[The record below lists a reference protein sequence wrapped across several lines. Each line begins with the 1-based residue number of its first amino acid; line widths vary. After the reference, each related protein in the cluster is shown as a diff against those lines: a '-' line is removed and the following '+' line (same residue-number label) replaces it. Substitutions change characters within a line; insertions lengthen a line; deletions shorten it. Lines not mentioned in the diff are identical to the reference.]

1 MFFTY
6 LHNHRGALCSHQKIC
21 APILVPITIEFPIQ
35 VHWFAFKLDVPSI
48 LGSNIFLRRCF
59 FKFSLFHPFHRSHSI
74 FRLMLHLFYSKL
86 KINGLFYGAPVSAT
100 VLLRVNGI
108 EADSLSKMQQ
118 SIHAW
123 ERQMP
128 CCRRRDEC
136 TWPKI
141 VYLRP

>member
-1 MFFTY
+1 ME
-6 LHNHRGALCSHQKIC
+6 LGCPLLRGSLTAGFADVLRQ
-21 APILVPITIEFPIQ
+21 FP
-35 VHWFAFKLDVPSI
+35 FKLDVPSI
-48 LGSNIFLRRCF
+48 LGSNILLRRCF
-59 FKFSLFHPFHRSHSI
+59 FKFCLFHPFHRSHSI

-136 TWPKI
+136 TWSKI